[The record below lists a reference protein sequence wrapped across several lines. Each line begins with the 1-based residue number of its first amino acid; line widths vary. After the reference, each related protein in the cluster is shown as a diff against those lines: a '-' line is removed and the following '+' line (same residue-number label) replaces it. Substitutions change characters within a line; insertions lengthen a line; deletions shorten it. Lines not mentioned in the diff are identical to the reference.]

1 MHIHIYVNLHIF
13 SCIYT
18 HISHLMLYTCDIR
31 LLIIVKGIYLCVSA
45 CGCGVCVCMHACES
59 TCVCIHGYTLIHPY
73 DHTRTNTRMSSEGDI
88 IKLTISKK
96 LSVSGGETAR
106 TAMHV
111 TLTRQRK
118 HDQCDDGNGG
128 GGGGGGGRVQNFHR
142 SGTAIEAA
150 ADAAAAAALLPLPP
164 QIPRNP
170 VGIRSGVHKKAR
182 AFLPTEIGGSLHQK
196 QASTAPSQR
205 FEGISTQPHAAE
217 MTNVISRQE
226 VEMCKMTAVT
236 AAHESLTADSRA
248 AAVQTPAAEVEENDT
263 EKETTA
269 IAASTH
275 GRAFEMFCILHGD
288 KVCVNEID
296 RERVWEHVCM
306 LCEYVGKYI
315 HVVATC
321 MFVCMYVCLL
331 VCLFVCMYVLSRL

>member
-1 MHIHIYVNLHIF
+1 
-13 SCIYT
+13 
-18 HISHLMLYTCDIR
+18 
-31 LLIIVKGIYLCVSA
+31 
-45 CGCGVCVCMHACES
+45 
-59 TCVCIHGYTLIHPY
+59 
-73 DHTRTNTRMSSEGDI
+73 MSSEGDI
-88 IKLTISKK
+88 IKSTISKN
-96 LSVSGGETAR
+96 LSVSGGE
-106 TAMHV
+106 
-111 TLTRQRK
+111 
-118 HDQCDDGNGG
+118 
-128 GGGGGGGRVQNFHR
+128 
-142 SGTAIEAA
+142 
-150 ADAAAAAALLPLPP
+150 
-164 QIPRNP
+164 
-170 VGIRSGVHKKAR
+170 KAR

-217 MTNVISRQE
+217 MTKVISRQE

-248 AAVQTPAAEVEENDT
+248 AAVQAPAAEVDENDR
-263 EKETTA
+263 EQETIA

-331 VCLFVCMYVLSRL
+331 VRLFDCLYVCTITL